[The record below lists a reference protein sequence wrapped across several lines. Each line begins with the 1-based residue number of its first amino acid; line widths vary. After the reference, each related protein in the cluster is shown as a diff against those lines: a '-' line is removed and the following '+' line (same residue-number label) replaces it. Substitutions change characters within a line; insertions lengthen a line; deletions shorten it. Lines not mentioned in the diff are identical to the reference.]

1 MELEGHLFRLPQSQ
15 GKPDPATMCAGAS
28 TYYLCQKKNNLGGD
42 MTTPSRF
49 IVLEDVHPFVCYF
62 FFKDGGSKG
71 LLELGGPLDDGR
83 RGPLRMHVGG

>member
-1 MELEGHLFRLPQSQ
+1 
-15 GKPDPATMCAGAS
+15 
-28 TYYLCQKKNNLGGD
+28 

-49 IVLEDVHPFVCYF
+49 IVLGDVHLFVCYF
-62 FFKDGGSKG
+62 FLKNGGSKG